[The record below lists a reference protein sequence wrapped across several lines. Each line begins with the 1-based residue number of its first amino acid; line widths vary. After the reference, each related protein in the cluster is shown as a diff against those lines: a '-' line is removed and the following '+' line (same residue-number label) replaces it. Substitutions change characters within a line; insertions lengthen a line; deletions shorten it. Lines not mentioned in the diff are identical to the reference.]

1 MLYLGIDLHR
11 KQMTVSLRNDS
22 GEVVLRR
29 QVSTRPQKVEVFL
42 EEVHGQGACESGAY
56 VVILEVCGFQDWLVQ
71 RLQQDTCC
79 RDVIVVQPMKRSSK
93 KTDRRD
99 ANALSELLWS
109 NRDRLLR
116 GDRVQ
121 GVRRIHIPSEEE
133 QQDRQL
139 TQVRDRL
146 VRKRTQTLNQ
156 IHKLLRR
163 HNLEW
168 ERPTKTFQTQKVR
181 QWLKTLALPP
191 LERLLLDQLLVQGER
206 WDEQMAQVEEQIGKR
221 FASNPNAQLLATI
234 PGVSQFMALAIA
246 CRIGPIERFPRGRSL
261 ANFFGLTPRSCSS
274 GESQR
279 LGSITKE
286 GSRLVRFLLAQA
298 VVSLL
303 RRDGEMRG
311 WYKEIKRRRGSKIAR
326 VAVMRRLAV
335 IIWHLL
341 TKREA
346 WQPGS
351 RPKPQ
356 RRREDPAAAC
366 VPVDRQAVLSGS
378 LSATASE
385 AAAKSTGS
393 SSLLFRGR
401 EVAPC
406 QA

>member
-1 MLYLGIDLHR
+1 
-11 KQMTVSLRNDS
+11 
-22 GEVVLRR
+22 
-29 QVSTRPQKVEVFL
+29 
-42 EEVHGQGACESGAY
+42 

-71 RLQQDTCC
+71 RLQQDKCC

-221 FASNPNAQLLATI
+221 FASNRNA
-234 PGVSQFMALAIA
+234 
-246 CRIGPIERFPRGRSL
+246 
-261 ANFFGLTPRSCSS
+261 
-274 GESQR
+274 
-279 LGSITKE
+279 
-286 GSRLVRFLLAQA
+286 
-298 VVSLL
+298 
-303 RRDGEMRG
+303 
-311 WYKEIKRRRGSKIAR
+311 
-326 VAVMRRLAV
+326 
-335 IIWHLL
+335 
-341 TKREA
+341 
-346 WQPGS
+346 
-351 RPKPQ
+351 
-356 RRREDPAAAC
+356 
-366 VPVDRQAVLSGS
+366 
-378 LSATASE
+378 
-385 AAAKSTGS
+385 
-393 SSLLFRGR
+393 
-401 EVAPC
+401 
-406 QA
+406 